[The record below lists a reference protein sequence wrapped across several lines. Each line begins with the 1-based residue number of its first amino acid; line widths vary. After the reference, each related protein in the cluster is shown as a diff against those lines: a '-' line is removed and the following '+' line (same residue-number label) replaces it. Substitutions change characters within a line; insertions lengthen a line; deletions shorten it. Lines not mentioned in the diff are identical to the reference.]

1 MTLGIMMTENA
12 ANAKSK
18 AFGLHE
24 LSSEALDAVSG
35 GADHIK
41 QIENKQQMDWL
52 RTTNA
57 ILRGY

>member
-1 MTLGIMMTENA
+1 MMTENA

-18 AFGLHE
+18 AHELNE

>member
-1 MTLGIMMTENA
+1 MTSGIMMTENA

-18 AFGLHE
+18 AHE
-24 LSSEALDAVSG
+24 LNALSPAELDAASR
-35 GADHIK
+35 GADHVK
-41 QIENKQQMDWL
+41 QIEYKQQMDWL